1 MGEWEYRKAVPPFS
15 RAVEGVAAPATVDE
29 PYAAAF
35 FVVVVVTVAAVAEIG
50 LDLVP
55 EVSTVKGRRA
65 SAHVVAVAACAD

>member
-15 RAVEGVAAPATVDE
+15 QVVEEAAAPATADE
-29 PYAAAF
+29 PCAAF